1 MLKIENIQEDLNY
14 LITESNIKDRYAL
27 ELLFKVNVQAT
38 ELELQK
44 RLYIFSFR
52 KHKERPG

>member
-1 MLKIENIQEDLNY
+1 MDNMDRVKLMLKIENIQEDLNY

-38 ELELQK
+38 QLNLLMK
-44 RLYIFSFR
+44 AI
-52 KHKERPG
+52 